1 MRDSLVGQA
10 ASLSLL
16 LSLPIVWLQLKLKQ
30 PRALLNLLS
39 AEKDF
44 CLCPSIDVENMF
56 SSIFFL
62 QP

>member
-16 LSLPIVWLQLKLKQ
+16 LSLPIVWLQLKQ

-44 CLCPSIDVENMF
+44 CLCPSMDVENMF

>member
-16 LSLPIVWLQLKLKQ
+16 LSLPIVWLQLKQ

-44 CLCPSIDVENMF
+44 CLCPSMDVENMF

-62 QP
+62 KP